1 MLQPFAENAIVHG
14 MKDKEGGLIKINI
27 HAGND
32 NMIRCIVEDNG
43 MGREVPVAADENNR
57 NRKSFGL
64 KIMQERLNVINQ
76 LKKTKAA
83 VHIFDLKDAEN
94 KYGGLRIE
102 LLLPLQQAF

>member
-14 MKDKEGGLIKINI
+14 IKDKEDGLIKINI
-27 HAGND
+27 HAEEN
-32 NMIRCIVEDNG
+32 NMLRCIVEDNG
-43 MGREVPVAADENNR
+43 AGRGTPPIAEENNKK
-57 NRKSFGL
+57 RKSLGL

-76 LKKTKAA
+76 LKKAKAA